1 MSDPITGINAHFEL
15 DDASGVLTDISSY
28 ITSITPSVSTE
39 EFPVKTFKATR
50 VVKVAG
56 FTEEDWEI
64 KGPYSAE
71 ADAFFRPMSGTAAG
85 KSRDYVLGPAGPGTG
100 LQKFTGQLNVLQYEL
115 DGVSAEGTT
124 TYTARVSVLSK
135 TATTFA

>member
-39 EFPVKTFKATR
+39 EFPSKVFKATR
-50 VVKVAG
+50 VNKVSG

-64 KGPYSAE
+64 KGPWTPE
-71 ADAFFRPMSGTAAG
+71 ADAFFRPMSGTAEG
-85 KSRDYVLGPAGPGTG
+85 KSRDYVLGPAGNTSGYV
-100 LQKFTGQLNVLQYEL
+100 KFTGTVNVLQYET
-115 DGVSAEGTT
+115 DAVTAEGLL

-135 TATTFA
+135 TKTTF